1 MRKYFLSGSQRRRRP
16 QFCGFIAI
24 LRPSTSHGAKDI
36 FSRGPVYGD
45 LSRSHPRP
53 AGWIR
58 AAGLGAAMANALP
71 EVRYI
76 TAGNDEDGI
85 AELIEKKIL

>member
-1 MRKYFLSGSQRRRRP
+1 
-16 QFCGFIAI
+16 
-24 LRPSTSHGAKDI
+24 
-36 FSRGPVYGD
+36 
-45 LSRSHPRP
+45 
-53 AGWIR
+53 
-58 AAGLGAAMANALP
+58 MANALP